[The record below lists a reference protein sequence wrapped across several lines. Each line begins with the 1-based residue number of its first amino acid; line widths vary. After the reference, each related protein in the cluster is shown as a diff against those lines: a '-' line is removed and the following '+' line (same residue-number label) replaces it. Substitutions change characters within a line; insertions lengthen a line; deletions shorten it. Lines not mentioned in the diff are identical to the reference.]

1 MSRKLYSFRTSQLV
15 EDKLE
20 KFTLAIQKLLI
31 NLIVQIFLNGI
42 KIWDKLQRE
51 VPSEKRQ
58 YIVQLIDYGKIG
70 WNKYLA
76 TMEMGGAQ
84 TFYDCL
90 KDGCFGDKSVEELAR
105 EMVKP
110 LKEIHQV
117 AVHLDYKPS
126 NLVYVM
132 DINTQ
137 KRLLK
142 LIDFDS
148 AVPIP
153 SVNIWQGRANI
164 CEQPSP
170 YAMITPTYICPEFY
184 KANLVSTKADMWAF
198 GISVYELLLNQPM
211 YRGVI
216 EDVDSLID
224 NIAEIHRGFSIVKS
238 EQFLIDFIS
247 DDWLEEPRYAEAI
260 FHIIQIWTD
269 FPQIALLVMNVLDTD
284 IVTRMT
290 AIGVLNYL
298 DGKWVHF

>member
-1 MSRKLYSFRTSQLV
+1 MSRKLYSLRTSQLV

-20 KFTLAIQKLLI
+20 RFTSAIQKLLI

-58 YIVQLIDYGKIG
+58 HIVQLIDYGKIG

-90 KDGCFGDKSVEELAR
+90 QNGCFGNKNVEEFVR
-105 EMVKP
+105 EMVEP

-132 DINTQ
+132 DMNTQ
-137 KRLLK
+137 KTLLK

-153 SVNIWQGRANI
+153 LLNIWHGRANI

-184 KANLVSTKADMWAF
+184 KANLVSTKTDMWAF

-211 YRGVI
+211 YRDLI

-224 NIAEIHRGFSIVKS
+224 NIAEIHRECFGHGHCDTNDRNWRFGLFGRKLLPIVGARENLSKS
-238 EQFLIDFIS
+238 VQ
-247 DDWLEEPRYAEAI
+247 I
-260 FHIIQIWTD
+260 F
-269 FPQIALLVMNVLDTD
+269 P
-284 IVTRMT
+284 
-290 AIGVLNYL
+290 
-298 DGKWVHF
+298 